1 MASARTGAAGASL
14 TAMGTRIGSSQPYVT
29 KCQYH
34 MRGCSQQNGPSRRR
48 TMSREIPI
56 TAESVV
62 SWSETPV
69 ATEVDREV
77 VLMNVGRGR
86 CYGLGETGT
95 SVWRR
100 LGSPIRVDDLC
111 RELMLEYHADP
122 EVLVKDVISLLEH
135 LQEEGL
141 VRVVAA

>member
-1 MASARTGAAGASL
+1 
-14 TAMGTRIGSSQPYVT
+14 
-29 KCQYH
+29 
-34 MRGCSQQNGPSRRR
+34 
-48 TMSREIPI
+48 MSREIPI
-56 TAESVV
+56 TAESLV

-100 LGSPIRVDDLC
+100 LGSPIRVEDLC
-111 RELMLEYHADP
+111 RELMLEYQADP
-122 EVLVKDVISLLEH
+122 EVLVRDVLMLLEH
-135 LQEEGL
+135 LQDEGL
-141 VRVVAA
+141 VKVIAA

>member
-1 MASARTGAAGASL
+1 
-14 TAMGTRIGSSQPYVT
+14 
-29 KCQYH
+29 
-34 MRGCSQQNGPSRRR
+34 
-48 TMSREIPI
+48 MSREIPI

-77 VLMNVGRGR
+77 VVMNVGRGR

-100 LGSPIRVDDLC
+100 LGSPIRVEDLC
-111 RELMLEYHADP
+111 RELMLEYQADP
-122 EVLVKDVISLLEH
+122 EVLVKDVISLLEQ

-141 VRVVAA
+141 VKVVAA

>member
-1 MASARTGAAGASL
+1 MT
-14 TAMGTRIGSSQPYVT
+14 
-29 KCQYH
+29 
-34 MRGCSQQNGPSRRR
+34 
-48 TMSREIPI
+48 REIPI

-62 SWSETPV
+62 SWSEAPV

-86 CYGLGETGT
+86 CYGLGETGS

-111 RELMLEYHADP
+111 RELMLEYHADL
-122 EVLVKDVISLLEH
+122 EVLIKDVISLLE
-135 LQEEGL
+135 QMQQEGL
-141 VRVVAA
+141 VKVIAD

>member
-1 MASARTGAAGASL
+1 
-14 TAMGTRIGSSQPYVT
+14 
-29 KCQYH
+29 
-34 MRGCSQQNGPSRRR
+34 
-48 TMSREIPI
+48 MSREIPI
-56 TAESVV
+56 TAQSVV
-62 SWSETPV
+62 SWSESPA

-86 CYGLGETGT
+86 CYGLGETGS

-122 EVLVKDVISLLEH
+122 ETLTKDVLSLLES

-141 VRVVAA
+141 VKVIAP

>member
-1 MASARTGAAGASL
+1 
-14 TAMGTRIGSSQPYVT
+14 
-29 KCQYH
+29 
-34 MRGCSQQNGPSRRR
+34 
-48 TMSREIPI
+48 MSREIPI

-62 SWSETPV
+62 AWSETPV

-86 CYGLGETGT
+86 CYGLGETGS

-100 LGSPIRVDDLC
+100 LSSPIRVDDLC
-111 RELMLEYHADP
+111 RELMLEYQADA
-122 EVLVKDVISLLEH
+122 EELVSDVLTLLEH

-141 VRVVAA
+141 VKVIAAST

>member
-1 MASARTGAAGASL
+1 
-14 TAMGTRIGSSQPYVT
+14 
-29 KCQYH
+29 
-34 MRGCSQQNGPSRRR
+34 
-48 TMSREIPI
+48 MSREIPI

-62 SWSETPV
+62 SWNESPV

-86 CYGLGETGT
+86 FYGLGETGS

-111 RELMLEYHADP
+111 RELMLEYHAEH
-122 EVLVKDVISLLEH
+122 EVLVRDVIALLEQM
-135 LQEEGL
+135 QEEGL
-141 VRVVAA
+141 IRVIAGESKNPGSVRQDDTAH

>member
-1 MASARTGAAGASL
+1 
-14 TAMGTRIGSSQPYVT
+14 
-29 KCQYH
+29 
-34 MRGCSQQNGPSRRR
+34 
-48 TMSREIPI
+48 MSRESPI

-69 ATEVDREV
+69 ATEV

-86 CYGLGETGT
+86 CYGLGETGS

-100 LGSPIRVDDLC
+100 LGSPIRVEDLC
-111 RELMLEYHADP
+111 RELMLEYRADP
-122 EVLVKDVISLLEH
+122 EVLVIDVLTLLEH

-141 VRVVAA
+141 VRVVAV

>member
-1 MASARTGAAGASL
+1 MIRAGGEL
-14 TAMGTRIGSSQPYVT
+14 L
-29 KCQYH
+29 
-34 MRGCSQQNGPSRRR
+34 
-48 TMSREIPI
+48 MSREIPI

-86 CYGLGETGT
+86 CYGLGETGS

-100 LGSPIRVDDLC
+100 LGSPIRVEDLC

-122 EVLVKDVISLLEH
+122 VVLVHDVLALLEN

-141 VRVVAA
+141 VKVIAT

>member
-1 MASARTGAAGASL
+1 
-14 TAMGTRIGSSQPYVT
+14 
-29 KCQYH
+29 
-34 MRGCSQQNGPSRRR
+34 
-48 TMSREIPI
+48 MSREIPI

-62 SWSETPV
+62 SWSEAPV

-86 CYGLGETGT
+86 CYGLGETGS

-111 RELMLEYHADP
+111 RELMLEYHAEL
-122 EVLVKDVISLLEH
+122 EVLIKDVIVLLE
-135 LQEEGL
+135 QMQQEGL
-141 VRVVAA
+141 VKVIAD

>member
-1 MASARTGAAGASL
+1 
-14 TAMGTRIGSSQPYVT
+14 
-29 KCQYH
+29 
-34 MRGCSQQNGPSRRR
+34 
-48 TMSREIPI
+48 MSREIPI
-56 TAESVV
+56 TAESIV
-62 SWSETPV
+62 SWSEAPV

-86 CYGLGETGT
+86 CYGLGETGS

-111 RELMLEYHADP
+111 RELTLEYQADP
-122 EVLVKDVISLLEH
+122 DVLQNDVLALLEH

-141 VRVVAA
+141 VKVIAP